1 MQNLNSDLSSQSGF
15 LPLRHSHPNRVA
27 VMTAIHLD
35 RKNFRAEVVSECSGC
50 VLAEGVSEGGFQGLE
65 LPGGVG
71 QDDF

>member
-1 MQNLNSDLSSQSGF
+1 
-15 LPLRHSHPNRVA
+15 
-27 VMTAIHLD
+27 MTAIHFD